1 MDLLIGSSGF
11 VGSTLRTQKSFDFL
25 YRSNNITT
33 IKKDIDGIVVCSAA
47 PAQKYLANKNPS
59 SDLNNIKKLILHT
72 SSIRCKNFILIS
84 TVDVFKNPNNV
95 FENSHINEN
104 GLHPYGLHRRMLEN
118 FVENNFSNYLIV
130 RLSGLVGP
138 GLRKNIIFDFQ
149 NNNNLDKIE
158 SRNIFQFYPMTNL
171 WHDIKIALEAK
182 IKIIHLTAEPITVA
196 KVSSQ
201 GFNKKFNNE
210 LSSALI
216 SYDMRTEY
224 AELFGVK
231 GDYQYSCHDSI
242 EAIRH
247 YVQLENK
254 KLEIKNK

>member
-1 MDLLIGSSGF
+1 MDLLIGSSGY
-11 VGSTLRTQKSFDFL
+11 VGSTLRTQRSFDFL
-25 YRSNNITT
+25 YRSNNIAS

-59 SDLNNIKKLILHT
+59 SDLNNIKKLISHIR
-72 SSIRCKNFILIS
+72 SIRCKTFILIS

-95 FENSHINEN
+95 YENSHVNEN
-104 GLHPYGLHRRMLEN
+104 GLHPYGLHRRMLED

-130 RLSGLVGP
+130 RLSGLVGL

-149 NNNNLDKIE
+149 NNNNLEKIE
-158 SRNIFQFYPMTNL
+158 SRNIFQFYPMTYL

-196 KVSSQ
+196 EVSSQ
-201 GFNKKFNNE
+201 GFDKTFNNK
-210 LSSALI
+210 LSSPLI

-231 GDYQYSCHDSI
+231 GDYQYSCRDSI
-242 EAIRH
+242 EAIRL
-247 YVQLENK
+247 YVQSENK
-254 KLEIKNK
+254 NLEIKNK